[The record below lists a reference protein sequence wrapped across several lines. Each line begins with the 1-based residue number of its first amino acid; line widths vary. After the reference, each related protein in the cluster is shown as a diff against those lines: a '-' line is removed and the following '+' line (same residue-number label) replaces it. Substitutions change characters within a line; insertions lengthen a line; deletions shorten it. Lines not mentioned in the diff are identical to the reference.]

1 MQKRI
6 HQSTHPLVKSLVDH
20 LRDSQIDALRFRHL
34 VMEITRLLAYEA
46 LYEAPLRTQTIQT
59 WQGPYEARLIDEEK
73 LLFATILRAGMPMLE
88 GLNQLF
94 THVPSGFLAMKRDEE
109 TKKSILYYDRIPA
122 CEGRTVLLADVM
134 VATGGSLSDA
144 IDLIKTKK
152 PGRIVTLNII
162 GAPEGLE
169 SVTRKHPDVDIFI
182 AQIDERLDA
191 DKFILPGLG
200 DAGDRSYNTSK
211 KDL

>member
-6 HQSTHPLVKSLVDH
+6 HQSTHPLIKSLVNH
-20 LRDSQIDALRFRHL
+20 LRDSEIDALRFRHL
-34 VMEITRLLAYEA
+34 VMEITRLMAYES
-46 LYEAPLRTQTIQT
+46 LSDAPLRTQTIHT

-94 THVPSGFLAMKRDEE
+94 AHVPSGFLAMKRDEE
-109 TKKSILYYDRIPA
+109 TKKSVLYYDRVPS

-144 IDLIKTKK
+144 IDLIKTKNPK
-152 PGRIVTLNII
+152 RIVTLNII
-162 GAPEGLE
+162 GAPEGLAYI
-169 SVTRKHPDVDIFI
+169 TRKHPDIDIFI
-182 AQIDERLDA
+182 AQIDEKLNA

-200 DAGDRSYNTSK
+200 DAGDRSYNTTKSEE
-211 KDL
+211 